1 MSFTAEA
8 DPGAESAAPAPFP
21 GNSEDKRQE
30 DDLGQGP
37 PAFVELNMEEKTDDE
52 GVDSIKTSVESL
64 KEANDN
70 NSNNNS
76 EQTGWYYVTLILAV
90 CFHPFPNTV

>member
-1 MSFTAEA
+1 MWCFSSYSNVHENHFGLTSITAKA
-8 DPGAESAAPAPFP
+8 DPGAESAAPAPLA
-21 GNSEDKRQE
+21 GSSEDKPKE
-30 DDLGQGP
+30 DDFNQGP
-37 PAFVELNMEEKTDDE
+37 PRLVDLNVEEKTDDE

-76 EQTGWYYVTLILAV
+76 EQTG
-90 CFHPFPNTV
+90 

>member
-1 MSFTAEA
+1 
-8 DPGAESAAPAPFP
+8 
-21 GNSEDKRQE
+21 
-30 DDLGQGP
+30 
-37 PAFVELNMEEKTDDE
+37 MEEKTDDE

-90 CFHPFPNTV
+90 FVFIHLPILYNT

>member
-1 MSFTAEA
+1 MSSTVED
-8 DPGAESAAPAPFP
+8 DPGAKSAAPAPVA
-21 GNSEDKRQE
+21 GSSEDKRKE
-30 DDLGQGP
+30 DDIEQGP
-37 PAFVELNMEEKTDDE
+37 PALGKLNAEEKTDDE

-70 NSNNNS
+70 NSNSNS

-90 CFHPFPNTV
+90 CFHPFAKTV